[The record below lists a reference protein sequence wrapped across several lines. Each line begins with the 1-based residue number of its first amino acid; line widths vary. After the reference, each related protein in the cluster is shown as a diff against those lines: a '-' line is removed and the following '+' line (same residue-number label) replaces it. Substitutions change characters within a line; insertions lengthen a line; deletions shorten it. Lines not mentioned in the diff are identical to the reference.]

1 MIFSFAYAKCKN
13 CGDILNIEVDNFL
26 KIIQEDFNELDIFC
40 EICNEYNKV
49 YIDELFCIFGS
60 N

>member
-40 EICNEYNKV
+40 EICNEYNILVMGRCCRK
-49 YIDELFCIFGS
+49 S
-60 N
+60 R